1 MINSI
6 TLVVITYNEE
16 KHLERCILSAID
28 IVERVVIVDSYS
40 TDSTVEIAE
49 KLNADVYYRN
59 FDNFSD
65 QRNFSLKE
73 TKIESDYVLV
83 LDADEYITK
92 EFKNWLLANKLDSDG
107 YYINRRFYWKGTW
120 LRRGY
125 YPLWLLRLGRNGMLE
140 CDSRGINEHLILS
153 GSSKIDKAKGDFID
167 ENLSSISD
175 WMSKHN
181 NYSNSE
187 AYLLSHFEKVKVIDQ
202 QSRKKWIRY
211 NIWNKL
217 PWPIRL
223 ISLIMYRLIFQRVWL
238 DGSIAIYYML
248 LDVFVYRLLT
258 EIKAKEIEWD
268 KRK

>member
-6 TLVVITYNEE
+6 TLVVITFNEE
-16 KHLERCILSAID
+16 KHLERCLRSAKD
-28 IVERVVIVDSYS
+28 VVERIVIVDSNS
-40 TDSTVEIAE
+40 TDSTVRIAE
-49 KLNADVYYRN
+49 KFKADVYYRS
-59 FDNFSD
+59 FDNFSN

-73 TKIESDYVLV
+73 TNIESDYVLV
-83 LDADEYITK
+83 LDADEYLSQELK
-92 EFKNWLLANKLDSDG
+92 KWLLTHALDSDG
-107 YYINRRFYWKGTW
+107 YFINRRFYWKGTW
-120 LRRGY
+120 LKRGY
-125 YPLWLLRLGRNGMLE
+125 YPLWLLRLGRNGMME
-140 CDSRGINEHLILS
+140 CDTRGINEHLILS
-153 GSSKIDKAKGDFID
+153 GSNRIDKAEGDFID

-187 AYLLSHFEKVKVIDQ
+187 APLLSYNEKVKVIDQ

-211 NIWNKL
+211 KVWNKL
-217 PWPIRL
+217 PWPVRL
-223 ISLIMYRLIFQRVWL
+223 MFLLIYRLVFNRVWL